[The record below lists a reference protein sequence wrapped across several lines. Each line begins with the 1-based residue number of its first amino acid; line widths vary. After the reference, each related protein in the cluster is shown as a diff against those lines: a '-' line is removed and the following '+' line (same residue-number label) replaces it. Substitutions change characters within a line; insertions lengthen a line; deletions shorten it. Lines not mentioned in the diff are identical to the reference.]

1 MRGTFQNFCLVGRM
15 SNGHRKKRSRK
26 KKKKQF
32 LLGGAYV
39 EWSLLLEEANRKKRK
54 EKKYLPGAYVE
65 WPLEEAKCEG
75 QLFGRGL
82 QPGRYV

>member
-1 MRGTFQNFCLVGRM
+1 MGLFRILPGGAYVEWPQEEA
-15 SNGHRKKRSRK
+15 KYK
-26 KKKKQF
+26 KKEKKHF

-54 EKKYLPGAYVE
+54 ERKFLPGAYVE